1 MALRNPR
8 LLGQRTWLG
17 TSGHKPA
24 GPGSF
29 GGHFPC
35 PLIANAAATG
45 IKSRSWGQGDLP
57 SVQRNLSVGRKCRVP
72 TQGCLGHPVGTCAQG
87 PFADEASALHQ
98 ERPALSLSHVIQLAL
113 AVKEGAI
120 THPQDCQK
128 ARADN
133 AHEEASPSHLAS
145 SRSLVDGCWDLL
157 KPRGDVLAKVA
168 LPRTSRAGRTP
179 GAPSP
184 RWGPL
189 ACRACLLVGGF
200 PNTQD
205 SCSSRLDN
213 VPRDAH

>member
-1 MALRNPR
+1 MVALRNPR

-98 ERPALSLSHVIQLAL
+98 ERPASSLSHVIQLAL
-113 AVKEGAI
+113 SVK
-120 THPQDCQK
+120 
-128 ARADN
+128 
-133 AHEEASPSHLAS
+133 
-145 SRSLVDGCWDLL
+145 V
-157 KPRGDVLAKVA
+157 
-168 LPRTSRAGRTP
+168 
-179 GAPSP
+179 PSP
-184 RWGPL
+184 TPKTVRRLEQIMPMKKPHPATWQAAGPW
-189 ACRACLLVGGF
+189 
-200 PNTQD
+200 
-205 SCSSRLDN
+205 
-213 VPRDAH
+213 